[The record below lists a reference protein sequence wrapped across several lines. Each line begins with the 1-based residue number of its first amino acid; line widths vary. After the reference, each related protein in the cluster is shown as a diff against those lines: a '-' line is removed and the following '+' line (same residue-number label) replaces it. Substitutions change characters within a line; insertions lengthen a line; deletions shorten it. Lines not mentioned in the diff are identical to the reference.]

1 MMLTRRGGAPIR
13 SLARPRT
20 LVVGA
25 ALVVGLGL
33 LGLGQIGDRLSA
45 AASSR
50 IEIWH
55 GAAQKVGHLGPSQP
69 DFNLMGRI
77 EDPQKLLSVQY
88 TLNQAIPVELNYRR
102 YRRLAADGH
111 FNADIPVERLAPG
124 ANTIE
129 IEARF
134 LDGEVARAAMTL
146 TRLQGKTPLPHSI
159 DWAAVADPQD
169 VGQYVDGHWRIGEH
183 GLRPVDVGYDR
194 LFLIGDQA
202 WQDYEVTAVVTL
214 HEVAPD
220 TGPVSGGNGL
230 GVVMR
235 FAGHVVGGPRRFPV
249 AQPKWGY
256 QPFGAMAWL
265 RWQRGHPDRP
275 AVEQF
280 LRGDGNDKA
289 NHGSVVLGAGETFV
303 LKALCQTL
311 PDDAEGRGVTRY
323 AFKLWPAAAD
333 EPAAWDWE
341 HVQVS
346 RDALRRGG
354 VALVAHHVDA
364 SFGDITI
371 VPLEAAAPAS

>member
-1 MMLTRRGGAPIR
+1 MLARRVGEPIHR
-13 SLARPRT
+13 LARPRT

-25 ALVVGLGL
+25 AFLVGLGL
-33 LGLGQIGDRLSA
+33 LGVGQIGDRLTSA
-45 AASSR
+45 AAPR

-55 GAAQKVGHLGPSQP
+55 GATQKVGHLGHSQP

-77 EDPQKLLSVQY
+77 EDPENLLSLQY
-88 TLNQAIPVELNYRR
+88 SLNQAIPVELNFRR

-111 FNADIPVERLAPG
+111 FNADIPIARLAPG
-124 ANTIE
+124 PNTIE
-129 IEARF
+129 IEARS
-134 LDGEVARAAMTL
+134 LDGEVARATMTL
-146 TRLQGKTPLPHSI
+146 TRLPGASPLPRRI

-183 GLRPVDVGYDR
+183 GLRPVHVGYDR
-194 LFLIGDQA
+194 LFLIGDET

-230 GVVMR
+230 GVIMR

-265 RWQRGHPDRP
+265 RWQRGRPDSP
-275 AVEQF
+275 ALKQF
-280 LRGDGNDKA
+280 LRGDGNDKT
-289 NHGSVVLGAGETFV
+289 NYDSVALGAGESFV

-311 PDDAEGRGVTRY
+311 PEDAEGRGVTRY

-346 RDALRRGG
+346 RHALRRGG